1 MSQQEKEKLS
11 AQVVV
16 RPASGKRSLSPERI
30 TSENVA
36 EIMPSDEDLRK
47 AKQYFS
53 DEGFE
58 VDAGFA
64 NSFSITGDKK
74 LFEKTFETKITKDE
88 DENDAVKSK
97 SKPETSELSASKLP
111 GDVKRIVEAIS
122 FTEPPDYGPGNF

>member
-11 AQVVV
+11 AQVILH
-16 RPASGKRSLSPERI
+16 PASGKRSLSPEQI

-36 EIMPSDEDLRK
+36 EIMPSDEDLKK

-53 DEGFE
+53 GEGFE

-64 NSFSITGDKK
+64 NSFSISGDKK
-74 LFEKTFETKITKDE
+74 LFEKTFETEITKDE
-88 DENDAVKSK
+88 NNAVKSK
-97 SKPETSELSASKLP
+97 SDAETSELPAGKLP
-111 GDVKRIVEAIS
+111 NDVKKIVEAVT

>member
-11 AQVVV
+11 AQVVIN
-16 RPASGKRSLSPERI
+16 PASGKRTLSPEQI

-36 EIMPSDEDLRK
+36 EIMPSNEDLQK

-74 LFEKTFETKITKDE
+74 LFEKTFETKITRDE
-88 DENDAVKSK
+88 KQAVKTES
-97 SKPETSELSASKLP
+97 ETSELPSGKLP
-111 GDVKRIVEAIS
+111 NDVKKVVETIT
-122 FTEPPDYGPGNF
+122 FTEPPDFGPENF

>member
-11 AQVVV
+11 AQVIMN
-16 RPASGKRSLSPERI
+16 PASGKRSLSPEQI

-36 EIMPSDEDLRK
+36 EIMPSDEDLK
-47 AKQYFS
+47 TAKQYFS

-74 LFEKTFETKITKDE
+74 LFEKTFETKISKDE
-88 DENDAVKSK
+88 NQAVKSK
-97 SKPETSELSASKLP
+97 GETETSELPAGKLP
-111 GDVKRIVEAIS
+111 ENVKQVVETIT
-122 FTEPPDYGPGNF
+122 FTEPPDFGPGNF